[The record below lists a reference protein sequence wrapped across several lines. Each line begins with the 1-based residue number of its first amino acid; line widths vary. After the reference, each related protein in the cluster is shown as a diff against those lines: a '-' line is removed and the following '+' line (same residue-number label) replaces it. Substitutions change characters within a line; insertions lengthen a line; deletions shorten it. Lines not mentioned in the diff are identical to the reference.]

1 MNPSEASALQLSEIE
16 AIEPELTTPLF
27 DAEPEVPGS
36 PTVDLDA
43 GKAEDILRYAVDQFS
58 DQHPGDRLVQAISF
72 QKEASVILDMLIKIN
87 PNQRFFTID
96 NGNLFPET
104 LEVWRAIEAKYDTK
118 IEVFRSLELAPAA
131 IREQATAENAWAG
144 APDDC
149 CGPYKVASL
158 EAALLDTDAWITGLR
173 REQSH
178 TRAETRKVQWDAKN
192 GLWKV
197 CPLADWTERDV
208 WNYIFENDVP
218 YNKLHD
224 QGYSSIGCTNCTQ
237 PGEGR
242 EGRWAGSDKTECGLH
257 G

>member
-1 MNPSEASALQLSEIE
+1 SEASALQLSEIE

-27 DAEPEVPGS
+27 DAEPDVPGS
-36 PTVDLDA
+36 PTVDLDT

-58 DQHPGDRLVQAISF
+58 DQLPGDRLIQAISF

-104 LEVWRAIEAKYDTK
+104 LDVWRAIEAKYDTK
-118 IEVFRSLELAPAA
+118 IEVFRSLELAPAS
-131 IREQATAENAWAG
+131 IREQATPENAWAG

-158 EAALLDTDAWITGLR
+158 EAALLGADAWITGLR

-197 CPLADWTERDV
+197 CPLADWSERDV

-224 QGYSSIGCTNCTQ
+224 QGYASIGCTNCTQ

>member
-1 MNPSEASALQLSEIE
+1 MNPADAVILDNHDEEIVEAT
-16 AIEPELTTPLF
+16 EPMFNPADL
-27 DAEPEVPGS
+27 AVPGNPS
-36 PTVDLDA
+36 LDLDF
-43 GKAEDILRYAVDQFS
+43 GPAEDILRYAVEQF
-58 DQHPGDRLVQAISF
+58 GDRLVQASSF
-72 QKEASVILDMLIKIN
+72 QKEASVILDMLMKIN
-87 PNQRFFTID
+87 PEARLFTID

-104 LEVWRAIEAKYDTK
+104 LDVWQQIERRYDTK
-118 IEVFRSLELAPAA
+118 IEVYRSLEFAPRE
-131 IREQATAENAWAG
+131 IRELSTAENAWAG

-149 CGPYKVASL
+149 CGPYKVAALQS
-158 EAALLDTDAWITGLR
+158 ALLGVDAWITGLR

-178 TRAETRKVQWDAKN
+178 GRADTQKVAWDAKN
-192 GLWKV
+192 NLWKI

-224 QGYSSIGCTNCTQ
+224 QGYSSIGCTNCTT
-237 PGEGR
+237 PGDGR

>member
-1 MNPSEASALQLSEIE
+1 MNPADAIALPV
-16 AIEPELTTPLF
+16 EPEEIVEEATTPLF
-27 DAEPEVPGS
+27 DPSELAVPGNPS
-36 PTVDLDA
+36 IDLDM
-43 GKAEDILRYAVDQFS
+43 GKAEDILRYAVDQF
-58 DQHPGDRLVQAISF
+58 GGRLIQASSF
-72 QKEASVILDMLIKIN
+72 QKEASVILDMLMKIN
-87 PNQRFFTID
+87 PDARLFTID

-104 LEVWRAIEAKYDTK
+104 LEVWREIEQRYDTK
-118 IEVFRSLELAPAA
+118 IEVFHSLEFAPQS
-131 IREQATAENAWAG
+131 IREQSTAENAWAG
-144 APDDC
+144 APEDC
-149 CGPYKVASL
+149 CGPYKVAALQS
-158 EAALLDTDAWITGLR
+158 ALLGVDAWITGLR

-178 TRAETRKVQWDAKN
+178 TRGETRKVQWDAKN
-192 GLWKV
+192 NLWKI

-224 QGYSSIGCTNCTQ
+224 QGYSSIGCTNCTV

>member
-1 MNPSEASALQLSEIE
+1 MNPLEAA
-16 AIEPELTTPLF
+16 AVELDFVEEKTEPLF
-27 DAEPEVPGS
+27 DAKVEVPGN
-36 PTVDLDA
+36 PAVDLDT

-58 DQHPGDRLVQAISF
+58 SERRGDRLIQAISF
-72 QKEASVILDMLIKIN
+72 QKEASVILDMLMKIN

-104 LEVWRAIEAKYDTK
+104 IEVWKDIEAKYDTK
-118 IEVFRSLELAPAA
+118 IEVFHSLELAPAS
-131 IREQATAENAWAG
+131 IREQATPENAWAG

-149 CGPYKVASL
+149 CGPYKVAAL
-158 EAALLDTDAWITGLR
+158 QAALLDTDAWITGLR

>member
-1 MNPSEASALQLSEIE
+1 MNPAEANALKLVE
-16 AIEPELTTPLF
+16 AEETFEEATTPLF
-27 DAEPEVPGS
+27 SSELQVPGNPS
-36 PTVDLDA
+36 VDLDT
-43 GKAEDILRYAVDQFS
+43 GKAEDILRYAVDQF
-58 DQHPGDRLVQAISF
+58 GDRLIQAISF
-72 QKEASVILDMLIKIN
+72 QKEASVILDMLMKIN
-87 PNQRFFTID
+87 PSARLFTID

-104 LEVWRAIEAKYDTK
+104 LEVWRQIEERYDTK
-118 IEVFRSLELAPAA
+118 IEVFHSLEFAPQS
-131 IREQATAENAWAG
+131 IREQSTLENAWAG
-144 APDDC
+144 APEDC
-149 CGPYKVASL
+149 CGPYKVAALQS
-158 EAALLDTDAWITGLR
+158 ALLGVDAWITGLR

-178 TRAETRKVQWDAKN
+178 TRGETRKVQWDAKN
-192 GLWKV
+192 NLWKI

-224 QGYSSIGCTNCTQ
+224 QGYSSIGCTNCTV

>member
-1 MNPSEASALQLSEIE
+1 MNPLETAAVELEPIE
-16 AIEPELTTPLF
+16 EKTEPLF
-27 DAEPEVPGS
+27 DSELEVPGN
-36 PTVDLDA
+36 PAVDLDT
-43 GKAEDILRYAVDQFS
+43 GKAEDILRYAVDQF
-58 DQHPGDRLVQAISF
+58 GDRLVQAISF
-72 QKEASVILDMLIKIN
+72 QKEASVILDMLMKIN
-87 PNQRFFTID
+87 PSQRFFTID

-104 LEVWRAIEAKYDTK
+104 LEVWREIEAKYDTK
-118 IEVFRSLELAPAA
+118 IEVFRSLELAPAS

>member
-1 MNPSEASALQLSEIE
+1 MNPAEAKALQIPEVEEVFVE
-16 AIEPELTTPLF
+16 ATTPLF
-27 DAEPEVPGS
+27 DAELAVPGS
-36 PTVDLDA
+36 HGVDLDN
-43 GKAEDILRYAVDQFS
+43 GPAEDILRYAVNQFGS
-58 DQHPGDRLVQAISF
+58 KLVQAISF
-72 QKEASVILDMLIKIN
+72 QKEASVILDMLMKIN
-87 PNQRFFTID
+87 PQQRFFTID

-104 LEVWRAIEAKYDTK
+104 LEVWREIEAKYDTK
-118 IEVFRSLELAPAA
+118 IEVYHSLELAPQSIRDAA
-131 IREQATAENAWAG
+131 TPENAWAG

-149 CGPYKVASL
+149 CGPYKVAAL
-158 EAALLDTDAWITGLR
+158 QAALLDTEAWITGLR

-192 GLWKV
+192 NLWKV

-208 WNYIFENDVP
+208 WNYIAANDVP

-224 QGYSSIGCTNCTQ
+224 KGYSSIGCTNCTQ

-242 EGRWAGSDKTECGLH
+242 EGRWAGTDQTECGMH